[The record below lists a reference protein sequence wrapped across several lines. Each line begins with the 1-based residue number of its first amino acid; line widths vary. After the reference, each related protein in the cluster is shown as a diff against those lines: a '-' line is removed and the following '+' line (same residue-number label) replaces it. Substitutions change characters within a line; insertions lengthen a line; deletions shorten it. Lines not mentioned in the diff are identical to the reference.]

1 MNDYTRPTRGG
12 GARCARQRRA
22 YEASRRMEPLAP
34 CGCVRYPGV
43 DRHHCNPEQ
52 FTESKARAAVA
63 AAQHLASLGTPGIFD
78 RTSCQ
83 AMHKIGHAELA
94 LDAFEYSHGEAA

>member
-1 MNDYTRPTRGG
+1 MNTPTRGG
-12 GARCARQRRA
+12 GSACSRRRRA

-52 FTESKARAAVA
+52 FTEAKAWAAVA
-63 AAQHLASLGTPGIFD
+63 AAQHLNSLGTPGLFD
-78 RTSCQ
+78 RNACQ
-83 AMHKIGHAELA
+83 AMHRIGYVDLA
-94 LDAFEYSHGEAA
+94 VRAFEHGHGEAA